1 MYALTSEMTP
11 WLLPLP
17 DFLVIWLIFSLS
29 PLLHKSFD
37 SFLNLG
43 QFCYLGIFLSYL
55 PTEYSSVR
63 ITIANESKFGLGVW
77 DKSVQ
82 NNFILT
88 TINNKA
94 IGDVDNFE

>member
-1 MYALTSEMTP
+1 MTP

-17 DFLVIWLIFSLS
+17 DFLVTWLIFSLS
-29 PLLHKSFD
+29 PLVQKSFD

-63 ITIANESKFGLGVW
+63 IRIANDSKFGLGAW
-77 DKSVQ
+77 DKRVQ
-82 NNFILT
+82 NKFILT
-88 TINNKA
+88 TINTKA
-94 IGDVDNFE
+94 IGYVDNLE